1 MPDFKKTQKEL
12 TELNSDGDLTHAYIV
27 KVFNKDDKEVA
38 EYMYSS
44 IGRATEFQVGMQ
56 QRGYSTFM
64 QVREV

>member
-44 IGRATEFQVGMQ
+44 IVLESKFFTNTCFLLIL
-56 QRGYSTFM
+56 SN
-64 QVREV
+64 